1 MKRDVKLYLQDIW
14 ESILA
19 IEEYTGTLTEEE
31 FYKNRQVQDAVL
43 RRLEIIGEAVKNID
57 KHFRNRYPDIAWKKI
72 AGMRDVLIHAYFGIN
87 MKRVW
92 GVVKKDIPELKQE
105 ILFIM
110 ENKDV

>member
-1 MKRDVKLYLQDIW
+1 MKRDVKLYLQDIL

-19 IEEYTGTLTEEE
+19 IEDYTGTLTEEE
-31 FYKNRQVQDAVL
+31 FYNNRQVQDAVL

-57 KHFRNRYPDIAWKKI
+57 KHFRDRYPDIAWKKI
-72 AGMRDVLIHAYFGIN
+72 AGMRDVLIHAYFGVN

-92 GVVKKDIPELKQE
+92 SVVKKDIPEMKQE

-110 ENKDV
+110 ESKDV